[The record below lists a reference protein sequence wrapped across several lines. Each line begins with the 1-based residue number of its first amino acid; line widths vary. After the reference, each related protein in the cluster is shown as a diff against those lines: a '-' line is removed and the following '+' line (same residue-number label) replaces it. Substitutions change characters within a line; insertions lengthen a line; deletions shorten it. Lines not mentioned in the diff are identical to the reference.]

1 MSKTLKEME
10 AELQEPIEP
19 FNMADKMGKIH
30 NMDCLEFMK
39 QVPDDYFDLVLT
51 DPPYGIDL
59 ANMNMGIGN
68 TPKAS
73 KAYNRKWDNKDWD
86 KNPPSKEI
94 FDEIMRIS
102 KNQIIWGGNYFDLPP
117 CKFYIIWDKKI
128 PNGLSFAD
136 CEMAWTSYD
145 KAPKMF
151 RYSAYRNKSEKV
163 HPTQKPPELFRYCL
177 EVSKIESSHKVFDPF
192 MGSGTTA
199 VACQSL
205 GLEWCGCE
213 LEADYVAI
221 ANKRLEAVQGSLF

>member
-1 MSKTLKEME
+1 VKKWTHEEM
-10 AELQEPIEP
+10 ATKM
-19 FNMADKMGKIH
+19 NMIH

-73 KAYNRKWDNKDWD
+73 KKENRKWESKDWD
-86 KNPPSKEI
+86 KSAPSNEV
-94 FDEIMRIS
+94 FDEIFRIS

-117 CKFYIIWDKKI
+117 FKYYILWDKQI
-128 PNGLSFAD
+128 PKGLSFAD

-163 HPTQKPPELFRYCL
+163 HPTQKPPELFRYCI
-177 EVSKIESSHKVFDPF
+177 EVSKVEENSKIFDPF

-199 VACQSL
+199 LACKSL
-205 GLEWCGCE
+205 GGIDWCGCE
-213 LEADYVAI
+213 LEQDYVAI
-221 ANKRLEAVQGSLF
+221 ANKRLEKVQGSLF